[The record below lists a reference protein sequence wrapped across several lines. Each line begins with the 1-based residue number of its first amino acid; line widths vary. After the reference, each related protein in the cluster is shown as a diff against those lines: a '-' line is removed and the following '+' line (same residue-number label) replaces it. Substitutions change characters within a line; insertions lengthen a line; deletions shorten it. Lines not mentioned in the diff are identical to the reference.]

1 MCEAKDGYGDE
12 GEKKQ
17 KTKKKQQQKLKN
29 NNSISSRMYAH

>member
-17 KTKKKQQQKLKN
+17 KLRKQQQKLKN